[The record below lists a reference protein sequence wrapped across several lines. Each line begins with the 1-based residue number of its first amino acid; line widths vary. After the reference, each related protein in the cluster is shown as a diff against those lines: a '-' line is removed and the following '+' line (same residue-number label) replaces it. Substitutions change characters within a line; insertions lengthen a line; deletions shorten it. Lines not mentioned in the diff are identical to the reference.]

1 MRSLEADLLRC
12 GNLARSAFLRS
23 LGHSTRSIA
32 RARRT
37 GATFSPRRGWI
48 ATARAAPAA
57 LRAVTLGG
65 RLGGASALESFG
77 VWAGHS
83 PGLVVA
89 VVPGASRLPPLLPGE
104 SRLWASDR
112 FPANG
117 DRMFRVSLQD
127 AILQHARV
135 SNRAE
140 IVATLDSALHHGLLG
155 HFELAELL
163 AALPERVRPN
173 ARELDASSMAGTE
186 SLMRV
191 DLRALGYRVDTQA
204 SIRKVGQVDLLVDGW
219 YIVECDSRE
228 FHDGDA
234 QQTTDRRRDG
244 EATIARFGTA
254 RFTYPQVMFHR
265 AWCLQVVAA
274 GLAAGRPC

>member
-1 MRSLEADLLRC
+1 
-12 GNLARSAFLRS
+12 
-23 LGHSTRSIA
+23 
-32 RARRT
+32 
-37 GATFSPRRGWI
+37 
-48 ATARAAPAA
+48 
-57 LRAVTLGG
+57 
-65 RLGGASALESFG
+65 
-77 VWAGHS
+77 
-83 PGLVVA
+83 
-89 VVPGASRLPPLLPGE
+89 
-104 SRLWASDR
+104 
-112 FPANG
+112 
-117 DRMFRVSLQD
+117 MFRVSLQD

-140 IVATLDSALHHGLLG
+140 IIATLDSALHHGLLG
-155 HFELAELL
+155 QFELAELL

-254 RFTYPQVMFHR
+254 RFTYPQVMFRR